1 MVNWLSK
8 AAPFVLD
15 PNLAKPITRLS
26 ASWHEKLGLWLFPS
40 MALEEIEFWFEE
52 YWGSIL
58 LRRADSSE
66 DLGVVGAEESLTLSR
81 VAAQVIV
88 LFHDQKIGWFYYL
101 MMIKWSDDCNN
112 QWSQLW
118 SPLWGGEF
126 RGLFEGW
133 HGSWDDCIIL
143 YHHQMI
149 MIILSEDDQMV
160 VQLY

>member
-1 MVNWLSK
+1 MFLSMHLIMIENCWILNFINQLNECYSGCKPWDLLGLLGLARMVNWLSK

-40 MALEEIEFWFEE
+40 MAVEEIEFWFEE

-66 DLGVVGAEESLTLSR
+66 DLGVVGAVESLTLSR

-88 LFHDQKIGWFYYL
+88 LFHDQ
-101 MMIKWSDDCNN
+101 MIRKSDD
-112 QWSQLW
+112 
-118 SPLWGGEF
+118 F
-126 RGLFEGW
+126 T
-133 HGSWDDCIIL
+133 I
-143 YHHQMI
+143 
-149 MIILSEDDQMV
+149 
-160 VQLY
+160 